1 MCGLGVVSITVRG
14 LKELK
19 HSKIIAYHLIGAI
32 SVEIER
38 LKEMY
43 FYGADEV
50 FYLGLYDD
58 YKAEIQMLKDEID
71 PEELLFVFIEH
82 YNRHI
87 QCLFDAVLAPFAP
100 PQTDDELDF

>member
-1 MCGLGVVSITVRG
+1 MVSITVKG
-14 LKELK
+14 FKELQ

-32 SVEIER
+32 STEIER

-50 FYLGLYDD
+50 YYLRLYQE
-58 YKAEIQMLKDEID
+58 YKEEINLLKDEID

-82 YNRHI
+82 YNKHI
-87 QCLFDAVLAPFAP
+87 QCLFDAVLESY
-100 PQTDDELDF
+100 TEEDLDF